1 MDEVSVRGDQAQ
13 AESRCGYFWSTAAS
27 AVTADVVMRRF
38 STCVLAFT
46 VALLTLNAAVPTQAT
61 DVTIQGLDYITSAV
75 NLVNTTSLAAGQ
87 LYVIELLITDVAT
100 NATIGNW
107 LGYCVA
113 LRSDGLS
120 QCQYTVQLAEGTLQ
134 VSSKMF
140 CRYGAKQCGVQ
151 GRLRGELTVC
161 RRPVCSPTNLDH
173 PSTPFLMGCNPLL
186 EVCA

>member
-1 MDEVSVRGDQAQ
+1 
-13 AESRCGYFWSTAAS
+13 
-27 AVTADVVMRRF
+27 MRR
-38 STCVLAFT
+38 SSDHILA
-46 VALLTLNAAVPTQAT
+46 VALVLLTLNAAVPAKAT

-75 NLVNTTSLAAGQ
+75 NFVNTTSLAAGQ

-134 VSSKMF
+134 VVRQYSAAW
-140 CRYGAKQCGVQ
+140 RHGG
-151 GRLRGELTVC
+151 
-161 RRPVCSPTNLDH
+161 
-173 PSTPFLMGCNPLL
+173 
-186 EVCA
+186 